1 MSAPPLTMSSGER
14 LDIFR
19 NRLDSA
25 AGGGVGAMRLGT
37 LRSHTSCADLH
48 ELHVDETIQVHGIA
62 SDVRD
67 RAYSQAGD
75 RAR

>member
-1 MSAPPLTMSSGER
+1 
-14 LDIFR
+14 
-19 NRLDSA
+19 
-25 AGGGVGAMRLGT
+25 MRLGT